1 MLDSSS
7 LTLLWIIW
15 GGITGVFVALLMY
28 RSVIGMKEEDQIFL
42 DPAEA
47 SLENEQQQVLKR
59 LQRLSPFIKGFGV
72 ASAALLIVIL
82 GIWSYPAI
90 KEFFPARSRS

>member
-7 LTLLWIIW
+7 LSVLWIIW
-15 GGITGVFVALLMY
+15 GSVTVVFVALLMY
-28 RSVIGMKEEDQIFL
+28 RSVIGMREEDQIFL

-59 LQRLSPFIKGFGV
+59 LRRVSPFIKGFGV
-72 ASAALLIVIL
+72 ASAALLIVII
-82 GIWSYPAI
+82 GVWTYPAI
-90 KEFFPARSRS
+90 KEFFPANSRS